1 MVWRLRRHLSL
12 RAPDA
17 VLTLSFI
24 LDLISRAPLAARPM
38 KAFDMNRRTLLSGTA
53 CAVALGLAGRPLSS
67 ARAAAPR
74 ILTVDSRTIE
84 VNGRAAK
91 VFSLTGP
98 DGKPGLTF
106 NAGEN
111 FDVTLNN
118 RLAEQTMIHW
128 HGLTPPNQF
137 DGVPDMPMPLLKAGE
152 QRTYSFPVGSGG
164 THWMHAHTLQEQ
176 ALLAAPLIVRRPEDL
191 LADEQE
197 VVVLLHD
204 FSFTPAAEL
213 LAKLKSGSGGHGEMM
228 QGMDHGAMMQGSGGM
243 KGMMMSGGNMGSMTM
258 QGGMDLNDIAYD
270 AFLAND
276 RTLDDPEIVPVAAG
290 GRVRLRI
297 INGATST
304 GFTVDLGNL
313 SGDLVAVD
321 GQPVVP
327 MSGRRFPLSMGQRAD
342 IRVSVP
348 KEGGAFPVLA
358 LREGAPERTGLVLA
372 TPGATVAKIVT
383 AGDGAGPVL
392 SLDLEARMLAAEPLV
407 SRTPDRTFMA
417 HLFGNMADYSWGI
430 AGEPIRVRKGERIEV
445 EMMNMSMMAH
455 PMHLHGHHFQV
466 TGINGTPFNGAMR
479 DTVLVPP
486 MQSVRFAVDA
496 NNPANSW
503 AFHCHHLYH
512 MASGMMSSFAYED
525 AT

>member
-1 MVWRLRRHLSL
+1 LSL

-17 VLTLSFI
+17 VLTFTVI
-24 LDLISRAPLAARPM
+24 LDQISRAPLAVRPM
-38 KAFDMNRRTLLSGTA
+38 KAFHMNRRTLLSGTA
-53 CAVALGLAGRPLSS
+53 CAAALCLAGRPILT

-106 NAGEN
+106 NAGQN
-111 FDVTLNN
+111 FDVTLDN

-128 HGLTPPNQF
+128 HGLTPPSQF

-152 QRTYSFPVGSGG
+152 QRSYSFPVGPGG

-191 LADEQE
+191 SADEQE
-197 VVVLLHD
+197 VVMLLHD

-213 LAKLKSGSGGHGEMM
+213 LAKLKSGSGGHGGTME
-228 QGMDHGAMMQGSGGM
+228 GMDHSAMMQGSGGM

-270 AFLAND
+270 AYLAND

-304 GFTVDLGNL
+304 GFTVDLGSL
-313 SGDLVAVD
+313 AGDLIAVD

-342 IRVSVP
+342 IRVSLP

-358 LREGAPERTGLVLA
+358 LREGAVERTGLILA
-372 TPGATVAKIVT
+372 SPGAAISKI
-383 AGDGAGPVL
+383 AAMAEAAGPVL
-392 SLDLEARMLAAEPLV
+392 NLDIEAQLQAAEPLPP
-407 SRTPDRTFMA
+407 RTPDRSFMV
-417 HLFGNMADYSWGI
+417 HLFGNMADYSWGM
-430 AGEPIRVRKGERIEV
+430 AGDPIRVRKGERIEI

-466 TGINGTPFNGAMR
+466 TAIGGRSLVGAVR

-486 MQSVRFAVDA
+486 MQTVRVAFDAV
-496 NNPANSW
+496 NPASQW

-512 MASGMMSSFAYED
+512 MASAMMTTLAYEG
-525 AT
+525 A